1 MLKQQSFKRGGRGR
15 SQIVETR
22 QGSKID
28 RREGEGGERRAGLR
42 KGVRGKRRGWYLPNP
57 YLPQGIWSR
66 APSATSRSSVER
78 YNCDHNPAKVKR
90 LVLILNSIREQY
102 SPSSLVAAPPFLLL
116 LHSPL
121 ELDVPSPRLSISLG
135 CTRRSRVVCGG
146 TVKPVRLS
154 SLEMRRVCAARA
166 PTMMPQE
173 TNHPPARSA
182 LLDSMCRCKVLPR
195 RAPVDGRRMSSLHPC
210 LSPFFPFSAGARA
223 IVSGAALQAHSS
235 SMPRL
240 LYVIFAFCL
249 LMPSILDRHACSRVW
264 PAVAGGARAP
274 PDCALSAPC
283 LKRPASLPLRLLYL
297 SATRRGRLR
306 GRKGNRRS
314 QSRRRQR
321 TPQAGTATPRSV
333 STRAASTT
341 ALMTRRYTY
350 THICTGTT
358 DTHHSF
364 IVMLKECFVY

>member
-1 MLKQQSFKRGGRGR
+1 MKR
-15 SQIVETR
+15 
-22 QGSKID
+22 
-28 RREGEGGERRAGLR
+28 L
-42 KGVRGKRRGWYLPNP
+42 
-57 YLPQGIWSR
+57 LPQ
-66 APSATSRSSVER
+66 PSLPRESRSSVER

-195 RAPVDGRRMSSLHPC
+195 RAPVDDEVVVCLPCILACRPSFHFPPARVLLCLAPRSRRTPARCRGCCMSSLHSAC
-210 LSPFFPFSAGARA
+210 LCLPFSIGTLA
-223 IVSGAALQAHSS
+223 
-235 SMPRL
+235 
-240 LYVIFAFCL
+240 
-249 LMPSILDRHACSRVW
+249 
-264 PAVAGGARAP
+264 
-274 PDCALSAPC
+274 
-283 LKRPASLPLRLLYL
+283 PAS
-297 SATRRGRLR
+297 G
-306 GRKGNRRS
+306 RRS
-314 QSRRRQR
+314 QAALGRRPTARSALLVSSAPLHFPSVCSTCPPRAVGVCAAAKATDEASHEGDSEHRKQELPRLDRYRQE
-321 TPQAGTATPRSV
+321 PRPP
-333 STRAASTT
+333 
-341 ALMTRRYTY
+341 L
-350 THICTGTT
+350 H
-358 DTHHSF
+358 
-364 IVMLKECFVY
+364 